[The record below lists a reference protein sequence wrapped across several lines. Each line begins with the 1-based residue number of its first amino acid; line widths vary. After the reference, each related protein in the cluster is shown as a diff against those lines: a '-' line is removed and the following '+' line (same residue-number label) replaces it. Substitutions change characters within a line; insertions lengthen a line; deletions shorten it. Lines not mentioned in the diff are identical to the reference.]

1 LSHRRDAGATDLKYG
16 GPGGSAVNL
25 SSLPVTHRAVI
36 PESFIDEFGHVNVM
50 WYTHLFTGGASGL
63 FQIVGLTREHFDAN
77 HTGSFALE
85 QHFRYLKE
93 VRLGQHVT
101 LRSRV
106 LGRTAKRWHTM
117 HFMTIDESDL
127 LAATAE
133 VVSTYVDMTVRRSA
147 PMPKAITDAMD
158 RLVAEHSK
166 LDWDAPACGAMH
178 P

>member
-1 LSHRRDAGATDLKYG
+1 M
-16 GPGGSAVNL
+16 NL
-25 SSLPVTHRAVI
+25 SSLPVTYRAVI
-36 PESFIDEFGHVNVM
+36 PESFIDGFGHVNVM
-50 WYTHLFTGGASGL
+50 WYTHLFTEGAGGL
-63 FQIVGLTREHFDAN
+63 FQLVGLTREHFTAN
-77 HTGSFALE
+77 RTGSFALA

-106 LGRTAKRWHTM
+106 LGRSAKRWHM
-117 HFMTIDESDL
+117 ILFMTIDELDV

-147 PMPKAITDAMD
+147 PMPATITDAID
-158 RLVAEHSK
+158 RLLTEHTS
-166 LDWDAPACGAMH
+166 LDWDAPVCGTMK

>member
-1 LSHRRDAGATDLKYG
+1 M
-16 GPGGSAVNL
+16 NL

-36 PESFIDEFGHVNVM
+36 PDAFIDEFGHVNVM
-50 WYTHLFTGGASGL
+50 WYTHLFTEAAGGL
-63 FQIVGLTREHFDAN
+63 FQLVGLTREHLTASRAG
-77 HTGSFALE
+77 TFALE

-93 VRLGQHVT
+93 VRFGQHVT

-106 LGRTAKRWHTM
+106 LGRSAKRWHTM
-117 HFMTIDESDL
+117 HFMTIDELDV

-147 PMPKAITDAMD
+147 PMPAGITDAMD
-158 RLVAEHSK
+158 RLLTEHRN
-166 LDWDAPACGAMH
+166 LGWDAPVCGTMK